1 MTTGRINQV
10 ANPSST
16 RGGVAR
22 PGGPSPGSGD
32 TRLRTLGGGFP
43 AELQRSAAAR
53 RRGAGP
59 GFPDRR
65 GAGSPRGGS
74 DVVGRLGARVSPGPS
89 LPAAWPSRWCW
100 DARSRRTPLWH
111 TFLRAYS
118 VQRVEPFCLGLDS
131 AADQLPGAGRLT
143 HWASS
148 SLLVGSVR

>member
-16 RGGVAR
+16 RGESSPTRR
-22 PGGPSPGSGD
+22 PESWVRGRQVTDAG
-32 TRLRTLGGGFP
+32 RGFP

-65 GAGSPRGGS
+65 GAGSPRRGS